1 MTHYQT
7 LGVAENTSQ
16 DEIKKA
22 YRKLAM
28 QHHPDRNNGDDT
40 KFKEIQIAYDALSD
54 EQKRQQYDMQRQNP
68 GGVRFN
74 INGGPGHP
82 DIEEM
87 LRNFGFA
94 QGGLDPFQN
103 FRQPRRNKDIRVEV
117 VIPLTSTLDPQIKT
131 ISVQTTNGQRQTV
144 NVNIP
149 RGVRSDSTIKYSGLG
164 DTFFDNLPTG
174 DLYIQIQVNND
185 TDFAVDGLNL
195 YKVIDITAIDAIIG
209 SKINVN
215 SIDRK
220 SFEMIVPAGTQ
231 HGTKFKI
238 PGNGLYTANH
248 SSRGSLIVV
257 VNIVIPTDLTSDQ
270 LQTLRTFNNNKN

>member
-16 DEIKKA
+16 DDIKKA

-40 KFKEIQIAYDALSD
+40 KFKEIQIAYDAVGD
-54 EQKRQQYDMQRQNP
+54 EQKRQQYDAERRNP

-94 QGGLDPFQN
+94 QGGQDPFQN

-117 VIPLTSTLDPQIKT
+117 VIPLTSTVDAQTKT
-131 ISVQTTNGQRQTV
+131 ISVQTTNGKRQTV

-149 RGVRSDSTIKYSGLG
+149 RGVGPNSTIKYPSLG
-164 DTFFDNLPTG
+164 DTFFDNLPVG
-174 DLYIQIQVNND
+174 DLYVLIRIQNN
-185 TDFAVDGLNL
+185 TNFTVDGVDL
-195 YKVIDITAIDAIIG
+195 YKVVDINAIDAIIG
-209 SKINVN
+209 SKINV
-215 SIDRK
+215 SGIDERT
-220 SFEMIVPAGTQ
+220 FEMTIPGGTQ
-231 HGTKFKI
+231 HSSKFKI
-238 PGNGLYTANH
+238 PGNGLYAMNQN
-248 SSRGSLIVV
+248 SRGNLIVV
-257 VNIVIPTDLTSDQ
+257 VNIVIPTDFTNEQ
-270 LQTLRTFNNNKN
+270 IQTLQSITNNQ

>member
-94 QGGLDPFQN
+94 QGGQDPFQN

-131 ISVQTTNGQRQTV
+131 IRADKPAS
-144 NVNIP
+144 
-149 RGVRSDSTIKYSGLG
+149 
-164 DTFFDNLPTG
+164 
-174 DLYIQIQVNND
+174 
-185 TDFAVDGLNL
+185 DGL
-195 YKVIDITAIDAIIG
+195 
-209 SKINVN
+209 
-215 SIDRK
+215 
-220 SFEMIVPAGTQ
+220 
-231 HGTKFKI
+231 
-238 PGNGLYTANH
+238 
-248 SSRGSLIVV
+248 
-257 VNIVIPTDLTSDQ
+257 
-270 LQTLRTFNNNKN
+270 